1 MPNVSNV
8 KSKFFGAVDALDADG
23 ISVAAS
29 IGSATTLTL
38 GGTLTS
44 GGSYT
49 SGDNIGQLVT
59 ILSAGDD
66 SGITFTVVGTD
77 AVGDAQTEVVTGADT
92 GTATS
97 SGYFNTVA
105 SITTSGAS
113 AGNVSAGVTGTGTG
127 TIFAGRTRVRGLQ
140 GLSAATAGNLLF
152 KNTSVTGTT
161 LMTIPTSTSTTDLIE
176 PYIPDNAV
184 LLDAGAYVSFAAGL
198 AAGVTVFYDGQ
209 GQMANT
215 TSGSYTFEKT
225 LSIDE
230 IIEDAYER
238 IGLQNVSGYQLR
250 TAKRSLNILFSEWG
264 NRGLHYWEV
273 ANQSLRLV
281 EDQSVYN
288 FYRTAAD
295 GTSDGISTT
304 LTAGINAS
312 VTSVPVASVAQLP
325 ASGTIIIGSEE
336 ITYAAISSLNL
347 TGCVRG
353 VNGTTA
359 ATHSGD
365 DAVLQFIR
373 GMDEILEANYR
384 IASTNVDAPMT
395 QINRS
400 QYQAF
405 SNKTDTGT
413 PTQYWV
419 QRFIDRT
426 TLTIYLTP
434 GSTQA
439 ANYINFYYTRRIQD
453 VGDAYTNATNVP
465 YRFVPCMVSGLA
477 FLLAKKNPTTPQKV
491 QEMKLLYED
500 ELARALSEDGSST
513 STYIAPKV
521 YFPGV

>member
-1 MPNVSNV
+1 
-8 KSKFFGAVDALDADG
+8 
-23 ISVAAS
+23 
-29 IGSATTLTL
+29 
-38 GGTLTS
+38 
-44 GGSYT
+44 
-49 SGDNIGQLVT
+49 
-59 ILSAGDD
+59 
-66 SGITFTVVGTD
+66 
-77 AVGDAQTEVVTGADT
+77 
-92 GTATS
+92 
-97 SGYFNTVA
+97 
-105 SITTSGAS
+105 
-113 AGNVSAGVTGTGTG
+113 
-127 TIFAGRTRVRGLQ
+127 
-140 GLSAATAGNLLF
+140 
-152 KNTSVTGTT
+152 
-161 LMTIPTSTSTTDLIE
+161 
-176 PYIPDNAV
+176 
-184 LLDAGAYVSFAAGL
+184 
-198 AAGVTVFYDGQ
+198 
-209 GQMANT
+209 MANT
-215 TSGSYTFEKT
+215 TSGSYTFDKT
-225 LSIDE
+225 ISIDE

-273 ANQSLRLV
+273 ANQSIRLV

-288 FYRTAAD
+288 FYRTASD

-312 VTSVPVASVAQLP
+312 VATIPVASVTQLP

-359 ATHSGD
+359 ATHSSA

-384 IASTNVDAPMT
+384 ITATSVDSPMT

-405 SNKTDTGT
+405 SNKTDNGT

-419 QRFIDRT
+419 QRFIDKV

-434 GSTQA
+434 GSTEA

-453 VGDAYTNATNVP
+453 VGDAYTNASNVP
-465 YRFVPCMVSGLA
+465 YRFVPCMISWLA
-477 FLLAKKNPTTPQKV
+477 FLLAQKNPTTPQKV

-521 YFPGV
+521 YFPGT